1 MALPHEVSEDEA
13 AKVIRYETA
22 LEELS
27 RENVDATDA
36 ARMLLLGAVRHLA
49 FIGFINAAMQEGD
62 WMLKRIAKSYPS
74 ITDIVAL
81 GNMVRVR
88 VVRNRLD
95 GE

>member
-1 MALPHEVSEDEA
+1 MALPHEINEDEA

-27 RENVDATDA
+27 RENADATDA
-36 ARMLLLGAVRHLA
+36 ARMLVIGGTHHLS
-49 FIGFINAAMQEGD
+49 FVGFINAAMQEGD

-74 ITDIVAL
+74 ITDLVAL